1 MVKRINVTIAKVS
14 MIIKGYE
21 CGPGVPK
28 FLVQLTHKVSG
39 VIADKLLV
47 GTAGK
52 DRQISRVYLSDD
64 KGQEV
69 SSASEYLVIQ
79 MPVTFDSQKNT
90 AVACPFYY
98 NLETLHNTWVEDYPV
113 TIKGLEVF
121 LVVKWL
127 NYLELLILSITVY
140 RRILITLISVA
151 FILALILIH

>member
-1 MVKRINVTIAKVS
+1 
-14 MIIKGYE
+14 
-21 CGPGVPK
+21 
-28 FLVQLTHKVSG
+28 KVSG

-98 NLETLHNTWVEDYPV
+98 NLETLHNT
-113 TIKGLEVF
+113 
-121 LVVKWL
+121 
-127 NYLELLILSITVY
+127 
-140 RRILITLISVA
+140 
-151 FILALILIH
+151 

>member
-90 AVACPFYY
+90 AVA
-98 NLETLHNTWVEDYPV
+98 
-113 TIKGLEVF
+113 
-121 LVVKWL
+121 
-127 NYLELLILSITVY
+127 LSILLQSRNFAQHLG
-140 RRILITLISVA
+140 RRLSSYYKGIRSI
-151 FILALILIH
+151 FWW

>member
-121 LVVKWL
+121 FGGEVA
-127 NYLELLILSITVY
+127 ELS
-140 RRILITLISVA
+140 
-151 FILALILIH
+151 